1 MSGKYLC
8 SEHTKCENGVN
19 LCHKLT
25 RFESKVSERKSNE
38 GRKKLEKNFL
48 RGKKSIKQL
57 QFTVKPFTFSS
68 IPAPKTEDN
77 IKSENVFLICIY
89 IWKLGR

>member
-48 RGKKSIKQL
+48 RDKKSIKQL
-57 QFTVKPFTFSS
+57 QLTIIPFTFSS
-68 IPAPKTEDN
+68 IFAPKTPKHQ
-77 IKSENVFLICIY
+77 I
-89 IWKLGR
+89 